1 MALYPHLCTLS
12 SCCTVPSAVG
22 TPSVTRVVVSGR
34 PALRVSWT
42 KPQSDLL
49 ITKYDVQYRQ
59 SGTTGWSTVVV
70 SGSSTL
76 TTTLAVVVPGRRYDV
91 QVRAVSVAGNGAF
104 SRIQSP
110 VVGRGNLIVLFCFWD
125 MHENHWPNVHI

>member
-1 MALYPHLCTLS
+1 MRVVGANTLTTTLTTLVAGRSYQVQVRAVS
-12 SCCTVPSAVG
+12 SVEMEPIAEYKHTGNGAYSSVESQLLNRVPSAVG

-59 SGTTGWSTVVV
+59 SGTTGWSTV
-70 SGSSTL
+70 
-76 TTTLAVVVPGRRYDV
+76 D
-91 QVRAVSVAGNGAF
+91 
-104 SRIQSP
+104 
-110 VVGRGNLIVLFCFWD
+110 C
-125 MHENHWPNVHI
+125 